1 MQVYYNIYYT
11 EILPAFLVGSSLEL
25 MPTSITTAP
34 GFSQLPFT
42 SSVLPTAATTIS
54 ACLTTFSTLRLCE
67 CKIVTVALCCSRSK
81 AVGKPT
87 RSDRPSTTACFP
99 LNWTCDRN
107 RSSKIPYDKHMASYK
122 YSQALTYLRL
132 KSRYM
137 TYFGC
142 ARYIKISIAI

>member
-1 MQVYYNIYYT
+1 MIH
-11 EILPAFLVGSSLEL
+11 LPAFLVESSLEL

-54 ACLTTFSTLRLCE
+54 ACLTIFSTPRLCE
-67 CKIVTVALCCSRSK
+67 CKIVTVALCCSRSS

-99 LNWTCDRN
+99 LSCTCDRN
-107 RSSKIPYDKHMASYK
+107 KSSKIPYDIHSTLHK
-122 YSQALTYLRL
+122 YSKLLTYFCG

-137 TYFGC
+137 TYFRC
-142 ARYIKISIAI
+142 ARYIKISIVI